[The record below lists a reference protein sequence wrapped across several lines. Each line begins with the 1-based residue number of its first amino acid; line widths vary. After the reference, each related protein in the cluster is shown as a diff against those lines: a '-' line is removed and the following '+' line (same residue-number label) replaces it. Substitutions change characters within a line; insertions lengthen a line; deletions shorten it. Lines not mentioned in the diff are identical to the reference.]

1 MQDDYIIC
9 RCEEISLHEIED
21 AINSGAITLD
31 EIKKLTRAGMGLCQG
46 RICSTL
52 IIKLLAEKGY
62 KPKNSL
68 TPHSRPPARPVKIQ
82 EYIGDTTHE

>member
-1 MQDDYIIC
+1 MQDDFIIC

-21 AINSGAITLD
+21 AISSGSITLD

-52 IIKLLAEKGY
+52 IIKLLAAKGY
-62 KPKNSL
+62 DPKTS
-68 TPHSRPPARPVKIQ
+68 TPPHSRSPARPVKIQ
-82 EYIGDTTHE
+82 EYIGETTNE

>member
-1 MQDDYIIC
+1 MQDDFIIC

-21 AINSGAITLD
+21 AINNGAITLD

-62 KPKNSL
+62 NPKNSN
-68 TPHSRPPARPVKIQ
+68 TQHSRPPVRPVKIQ
-82 EYIGDTTHE
+82 EYIGETPDE